1 MADYG
6 ADLAY
11 IHDAGFL
18 NLAEQATPIVVE
30 MLRERGIEG
39 AHIVELGCG
48 SGATAAALA
57 AAGHSVLGID
67 ASQAMIQLARVRAP
81 GAHFR
86 LGSWTEFEVPRCD
99 AVLAIGEVL
108 GYTGTA
114 KGTKAELR
122 SLFGRIATALRPGG
136 LFIFD
141 LATPGRVPGGEDSNF
156 RVGEDW
162 AILHTASEDARGG
175 RMVRRI
181 TTFRRIG
188 GGATYDGIKAP
199 VLDLYGSKDLPPVL
213 AGAKKRAASI
223 KGNPASKQVVIKGAD
238 HFFAGQDDAMV
249 KTTKDFLDSLK

>member
-57 AAGHSVLGID
+57 DAGHSVLGID

-188 GGATYDGIKAP
+188 GGATYRRTEEVHRLRLWHPDDVTALLREARFRVQVRRGYERGGSFAP
-199 VLDLYGSKDLPPVL
+199 GHRVFVARRD
-213 AGAKKRAASI
+213 
-223 KGNPASKQVVIKGAD
+223 
-238 HFFAGQDDAMV
+238 
-249 KTTKDFLDSLK
+249 